1 MNIRNAGPGDAPGL
15 AELLSELGY
24 PADIQRVARRLERLR
39 ADPDSR
45 LLVAAEDGALLGFAG
60 LHVLPLVEHDEL
72 GCVLTAIVVA
82 ERARRLGVGR
92 RLAAAVEQE
101 ARARGCNT
109 VVLGSAERRSDAHAF
124 YEALGFRY
132 TGRRY
137 AKQLG

>member
-15 AELLSELGY
+15 AELLGELGY
-24 PADIQRVARRLERLR
+24 PADIQRVARRLERLL
-39 ADPDSR
+39 ADPASR
-45 LLVAAEDGALLGFAG
+45 LLVAAENGALLGFAG

-92 RLAAAVEQE
+92 RLAVAVEQE
-101 ARARGCNT
+101 ARARGCNR
-109 VVLGSAERRSDAHAF
+109 VVLGSAERRADAHAF
-124 YEALGFRY
+124 YEALGYRY

>member
-15 AELLSELGY
+15 AELLSKLGY
-24 PADIQRVARRLERLR
+24 PADIQRVARRLERLL
-39 ADPDSR
+39 ADPASR
-45 LLVAAEDGALLGFAG
+45 LLVAAENGALLGFAG
-60 LHVLPLVEHDEL
+60 LHVLPLAEHDEL

-92 RLAAAVEQE
+92 RLAVAVEQE
-101 ARARGCNT
+101 ARSRGCNR

-124 YEALGFRY
+124 YEALGYRY